1 MKKEDIKKVEDVA
14 EVEELDWDDGIEAEV
29 STGGD
34 YSILPVGEYEFE
46 VSDLEKTFS
55 KAGNKM
61 AKITMDIIFEGH
73 KYKVFD
79 NIVLMSNMKWKIAQ
93 FFECLG
99 LKKKGTELKSMP
111 WNQVVEKHGR
121 VKIKHEEYNGKT
133 NAKVD
138 FYIVTAAAQA
148 SSSPEEGSLPFEV

>member
-1 MKKEDIKKVEDVA
+1 MAKEDIKKVE
-14 EVEELDWDDGIEAEV
+14 EVEEMDWDDGIEAEI
-29 STGGD
+29 STEEFA
-34 YSILPVGEYEFE
+34 ILPVGEYEFE
-46 VSDLEKTFS
+46 VADLEKTYS

-61 AKITMDIIFEGH
+61 AKITMDIHYQGH

-138 FYIVTAAAQA
+138 SYIVTAASQA
-148 SSSPEEGSLPFEV
+148 SNKPDNSLPFEV

>member
-1 MKKEDIKKVEDVA
+1 MSKDDIKKIEA
-14 EVEELDWDDGIEAEV
+14 EEMDWDDGIEAEV
-29 STGGD
+29 AAEEFP
-34 YSILPVGEYEFE
+34 ILPVGEYEFE
-46 VSDLEKTFS
+46 VVDLEKTFS
-55 KAGNKM
+55 SKGNKM
-61 AKITMDIIFEGH
+61 AKITLEINYNGH

-111 WNQVVEKHGR
+111 WNQVAEKHGR

-138 FYIVTAAAQA
+138 AYIVTAASQAA
-148 SSSPEEGSLPFEV
+148 SSPDGSLPFEV

>member
-1 MKKEDIKKVEDVA
+1 MAKEEKKKAEEIKDI
-14 EVEELDWDDGIEAEV
+14 EELDWDDGIESEI
-29 STGGD
+29 STD
-34 YSILPVGEYEFE
+34 EFAILPEGEYDFE
-46 VSDLEKTFS
+46 VADLEKTFS

-61 AKITMDIIFEGH
+61 AKIVLEIVFQGH

-79 NIVLMSNMKWKIAQ
+79 NMVLMSNMKWKLAQ

-111 WNQVVEKHGR
+111 WNQVVEKCGR
-121 VKIKHEEYNGKT
+121 VRIKHEEYNGKT

-138 FYIVTAAAQA
+138 AYIITTAAQA
-148 SSSPEEGSLPFEV
+148 SLSPEDSSLPFEV

>member
-1 MKKEDIKKVEDVA
+1 MAKEEKKKAEEIKDI
-14 EVEELDWDDGIEAEV
+14 EELDWDDGIESEI
-29 STGGD
+29 STD
-34 YSILPVGEYEFE
+34 EFAILPEGEYDFE
-46 VSDLEKTFS
+46 VADLEKTFS

-61 AKITMDIIFEGH
+61 AKIVLEIVFQGH

-79 NIVLMSNMKWKIAQ
+79 NMVLMSNMKWKLAQ

-111 WNQVVEKHGR
+111 WNQVVEKYGR
-121 VKIKHEEYNGKT
+121 VRIKHEEYNGKT

-138 FYIVTAAAQA
+138 AYIITAAAQA
-148 SSSPEEGSLPFEV
+148 SMSPEDGSLPFEV

>member
-1 MKKEDIKKVEDVA
+1 MAKEDIKKVE
-14 EVEELDWDDGIEAEV
+14 EIQEMDWDDGIEAEV
-29 STGGD
+29 STGEF
-34 YSILPVGEYEFE
+34 SILPIGEYDFE
-46 VSDLEKTFS
+46 VADLEKTYS

-61 AKITMDIIFEGH
+61 AKITMDIIYDGH

-111 WNQVVEKHGR
+111 WNQVVEKTGR
-121 VKIKHEEYNGKT
+121 VRIKHEDYNGKT
-133 NAKVD
+133 SAKVD
-138 FYIVTAAAQA
+138 TYIVTAASRA
-148 SSSPEEGSLPFEV
+148 SSAPEDGSLPFEV